1 MRIAFIFDALLY
13 GGIERV
19 GISYLKF
26 LVEDGHQVDVFVLNP
41 TDVEDIIEE
50 IPSSCKIYKRKVSQY
65 ICPSRYWYI
74 AKRFWWGK
82 YIFPLE
88 LFDEMLCQ
96 ILLPL
101 VRLVMHFWQL

>member
-50 IPSSCKIYKRKVSQY
+50 IPSLCKIYNLNS
-65 ICPSRYWYI
+65 
-74 AKRFWWGK
+74 AT
-82 YIFPLE
+82 L
-88 LFDEMLCQ
+88 
-96 ILLPL
+96 
-101 VRLVMHFWQL
+101 